1 MRAPDLRFAGVG
13 VAGFEP
19 TASSSRTA
27 GTTVDR
33 GYFCTSRA
41 IDGHSGAVLVGLVA
55 VLRCCTA
62 KDRTRAGTRP
72 VWAVRTRRGTW
83 SCAG

>member
-1 MRAPDLRFAGVG
+1 MVG

-27 GTTVDR
+27 GTAVDSGCFR
-33 GYFCTSRA
+33 TPRA
-41 IDGHSGAVLVGLVA
+41 ADGRCGAVLVGLVA

-62 KDRTRAGTRP
+62 TGTLLAETSYAR
-72 VWAVRTRRGTW
+72 VTWTRRGTW
-83 SCAG
+83 FRAG